1 MVISSG
7 PSKAWASALFDSVD
21 MKKVLRRPKAVIF
34 DMDGLL
40 IESEKHYRDSFLAAS
55 DEGGHGM
62 AVDVYQRVCG
72 SPWDVI
78 TTTIRS
84 EYGEDFPMDAF
95 RDAWLRHLAIQMA
108 DGVALKDGVLEILD
122 LLDELHIPRAIA
134 TSSGHESVNRH
145 LGPFDLTRRFDHI
158 LARGDY
164 AEPKPSPHPYLS
176 AAKRL
181 GFAPEDCLSLEDSYH
196 GVQSAW
202 SAGTQTIMVPDVAP
216 ATDAMREK
224 CVAIC
229 DSLLDVA
236 EMLRAASR

>member
-1 MVISSG
+1 M
-7 PSKAWASALFDSVD
+7 AAL
-21 MKKVLRRPKAVIF
+21 LRRPKAVIF

-62 AVDVYQRVCG
+62 AVEVYQRVCG

-78 TTTIRS
+78 TKTIRT
-84 EYGEDFPMDAF
+84 EYGQDFPMDTF
-95 RDAWLRHLAIQMA
+95 RDAWLRHLAISMA
-108 DGVALKDGVLEILD
+108 DGVALKDGVLDILD
-122 LLDELHIPRAIA
+122 LLDDLGLPRAIA

-145 LGPFDLTRRFDHI
+145 LGPFDVLRRFDHI

-164 AEPKPSPHPYLS
+164 AEPKPSPLPYLT
-176 AAKRL
+176 AAERL
-181 GFAPEDCLSLEDSYH
+181 GIEPRDCVALEDSYH

-216 ATDAMREK
+216 ATDTMREK
-224 CVAIC
+224 CVAVC
-229 DSLLDVA
+229 DNLFDVA
-236 EMLRAASR
+236 DLIRNA

>member
-1 MVISSG
+1 M
-7 PSKAWASALFDSVD
+7 
-21 MKKVLRRPKAVIF
+21 LRRPKAVIF

-40 IESEKHYRDSFLAAS
+40 IESEKHYRDAFLAAS
-55 DEGGHGM
+55 EDGGHGM
-62 AVDVYQRVCG
+62 VVDVYQRVCG

-78 TTTIRS
+78 TKTIRT
-84 EYGEDFPMDAF
+84 EYGEDFPMEAF
-95 RDAWLRHLAIQMA
+95 REAWLRHLAIQMA
-108 DGVALKDGVLEILD
+108 DGVALRGGVLEILD
-122 LLDELHIPRAIA
+122 LLDEMGLPRAIA

-145 LGPFDLTRRFDHI
+145 LGPFNLLRRFDHI

-164 AEPKPSPHPYLS
+164 AEPKPSPLPYLT
-176 AAKRL
+176 AAERL
-181 GFAPEDCLSLEDSYH
+181 GIDPRDCVALEDSYH

-229 DSLLDVA
+229 DSLFEVA
-236 EMLRAASR
+236 ELLKAS

>member
-1 MVISSG
+1 M
-7 PSKAWASALFDSVD
+7 AQL
-21 MKKVLRRPKAVIF
+21 LRRPKAVIF
-34 DMDGLL
+34 DMDGVL

-62 AVDVYQRVCG
+62 AVEVYQRVCG

-78 TTTIRS
+78 TATIRS
-84 EYGEDFPMDAF
+84 EYGDDFPMEAF
-95 RDAWLRHLAIQMA
+95 REAWLRHLAIQMA
-108 DGVALKDGVLEILD
+108 DGVALKAGVIEILD
-122 LLDELHIPRAIA
+122 LLDKLEIPRAIA

-145 LGPFDLTRRFDHI
+145 LGAFDLTRRFDHI

-164 AEPKPSPHPYLS
+164 AEPKPSPLPYLT

-181 GFAPEDCLSLEDSYH
+181 RFAPEDCLSLEDSYH

-202 SAGTQTIMVPDVAP
+202 SAGTQTVMVPDVAP

-224 CVAIC
+224 CVTIC
-229 DSLLDVA
+229 DSLFDVA
-236 EMLRAASR
+236 TLLKLA

>member
-1 MVISSG
+1 MAILSD
-7 PSKAWASALFDSVD
+7 PLKAWASARFGSVD
-21 MKKVLRRPKAVIF
+21 MGNVIRRPKAVIF
-34 DMDGLL
+34 DMDGVL

-62 AVDVYQRVCG
+62 AVEVYQRVCG
-72 SPWDVI
+72 SPWDII
-78 TTTIRS
+78 TRTIRS
-84 EYGEDFPMDAF
+84 EYGDDFPMEAF
-95 RDAWLRHLAIQMA
+95 REAWLRHLAIQMA
-108 DGVALKDGVLEILD
+108 DGVALKAGVIEILD
-122 LLDELHIPRAIA
+122 LLDELEIPRAIA

-164 AEPKPSPHPYLS
+164 AEPKPSPLPYLT

-202 SAGTQTIMVPDVAP
+202 SAGTQTVMVPDVAP

-224 CVAIC
+224 CVTIC
-229 DSLLDVA
+229 DSLFDVA
-236 EMLRAASR
+236 KLLKSA

>member
-1 MVISSG
+1 MAG
-7 PSKAWASALFDSVD
+7 
-21 MKKVLRRPKAVIF
+21 MLRRPKAVIF

-78 TTTIRS
+78 TKTIRT

-108 DGVALKDGVLEILD
+108 DGVALKAGVLEILD
-122 LLDELHIPRAIA
+122 LLDELGLPRAIA

-145 LGPFDLTRRFDHI
+145 LGPFDVLRRFDHV

-164 AEPKPSPHPYLS
+164 AEPKPSPLPYLT
-176 AAKRL
+176 AAERL
-181 GFAPEDCLSLEDSYH
+181 GIDPWDCVALEDSYH

-202 SAGTQTIMVPDVAP
+202 SAGTQTIMVLDVAP
-216 ATDAMREK
+216 ATEAMREK

-229 DSLLDVA
+229 DSLFDVA
-236 EMLRAASR
+236 TLLKSARN

>member
-1 MVISSG
+1 MVG
-7 PSKAWASALFDSVD
+7 
-21 MKKVLRRPKAVIF
+21 MLRRPKAVIF

-40 IESEKHYRDSFLAAS
+40 IESEKHYRDAFLAAS
-55 DEGGHGM
+55 EDGGHGM
-62 AVDVYQRVCG
+62 VVDVYQRVCG

-78 TTTIRS
+78 TKTIRT
-84 EYGEDFPMDAF
+84 EYGEDFPMEAF
-95 RDAWLRHLAIQMA
+95 REAWLRHLAIQMA
-108 DGVALKDGVLEILD
+108 DGVALRGGVLEILD
-122 LLDELHIPRAIA
+122 LLDEMGLPRAIA

-145 LGPFDLTRRFDHI
+145 LGPFNLLRRFDHI

-164 AEPKPSPHPYLS
+164 AEPKPSPLPYLT
-176 AAKRL
+176 AAERL
-181 GFAPEDCLSLEDSYH
+181 GIDPRDCVALEDSYH

-229 DSLLDVA
+229 DSLFEVA
-236 EMLRAASR
+236 ELLKAS

>member
-1 MVISSG
+1 
-7 PSKAWASALFDSVD
+7 
-21 MKKVLRRPKAVIF
+21 MKLLRRPKAVIF
-34 DMDGLL
+34 DMDGVL

-62 AVDVYQRVCG
+62 AVEIYQKVCG
-72 SPWDVI
+72 SPWNVI
-78 TTTIRS
+78 TATIRAD
-84 EYGEDFPMDAF
+84 YGQDFPMEEF
-95 RDAWLRHLAIQMA
+95 RDAWLRHLAVQMA
-108 DGVALKDGVLEILD
+108 DGVALKTGVLEILD
-122 LLDELHIPRAIA
+122 LLDELGLPRAIA

-145 LGPFDLTRRFDHI
+145 LGPFDIMKRFDHI

-164 AEPKPSPHPYLS
+164 AEPKPSPLPYLT
-176 AAKRL
+176 AATRL
-181 GFAPEDCLSLEDSYH
+181 NFAPEDCLSLEDSYH

-202 SAGTQTIMVPDVAP
+202 SAGTQTVMVPDVAP

-236 EMLRAASR
+236 ELLRAASR

>member
-1 MVISSG
+1 MAG
-7 PSKAWASALFDSVD
+7 L
-21 MKKVLRRPKAVIF
+21 LRRPRAVIF

-78 TTTIRS
+78 TKTIRT
-84 EYGEDFPMDAF
+84 EYGQDFPMDAF

-108 DGVALKDGVLEILD
+108 DGVALKAGVFEILD
-122 LLDELHIPRAIA
+122 LLDELRLPRAIA

-145 LGPFDLTRRFDHI
+145 LGPFDVLRRFDHV

-164 AEPKPSPHPYLS
+164 AEPKPSPLPYLT
-176 AAKRL
+176 AAERL
-181 GFAPEDCLSLEDSYH
+181 GIDPKDCVALEDSYH

-229 DSLLDVA
+229 DSLFDVMA
-236 EMLRAASR
+236 LLKSVQS

>member
-1 MVISSG
+1 ME
-7 PSKAWASALFDSVD
+7 KR
-21 MKKVLRRPKAVIF
+21 LRRPKAIIF

-62 AVDVYQRVCG
+62 AVEVYQRLCG

-78 TTTIRS
+78 TGTIRR
-84 EYGEDFPMDAF
+84 EYGQDFPMESF
-95 RDAWLRHLAIQMA
+95 REAWLRHLAIQMA
-108 DGVALKDGVLEILD
+108 DGVALRDGVVEILD
-122 LLDELHIPRAIA
+122 LLDEIGMPRAIA
-134 TSSGHESVNRH
+134 TSSGHESVQRH
-145 LGPFDLTRRFDHI
+145 LAPFDLPRRFDHI
-158 LARGDY
+158 VARGDY
-164 AEPKPSPHPYLS
+164 AEAKPSPLPYLT
-176 AAKRL
+176 AAARL
-181 GFAPEDCLSLEDSYH
+181 GVDPCDCMALEDSYH

-229 DSLLDVA
+229 DSLFDVA
-236 EMLRAASR
+236 ELLKASHPA

>member
-1 MVISSG
+1 M
-7 PSKAWASALFDSVD
+7 AAL
-21 MKKVLRRPKAVIF
+21 LRRPKAVIF

-62 AVDVYQRVCG
+62 AVEVYQRVCG

-78 TTTIRS
+78 TKTIRT
-84 EYGEDFPMDAF
+84 EYGQDFPMDTF
-95 RDAWLRHLAIQMA
+95 RDAWLRHLAISMA
-108 DGVALKDGVLEILD
+108 DGVALKDGVLDILD
-122 LLDELHIPRAIA
+122 LLDDLGLPRAIA

-145 LGPFDLTRRFDHI
+145 LGPFDVLRRFDHI

-164 AEPKPSPHPYLS
+164 AEPKPSPLPYLT

-181 GFAPEDCLSLEDSYH
+181 GIDPRDCVALEDSYH

-216 ATDAMREK
+216 ATDKMREK

-229 DSLLDVA
+229 DDLFDVA
-236 EMLRAASR
+236 ALLKSTQS

>member
-1 MVISSG
+1 MAG
-7 PSKAWASALFDSVD
+7 
-21 MKKVLRRPKAVIF
+21 VLRRPKAVIF

-78 TTTIRS
+78 TKTIRT

-108 DGVALKDGVLEILD
+108 DGVALKAGVLEILD
-122 LLDELHIPRAIA
+122 LLDELGLPRAIA

-145 LGPFDLTRRFDHI
+145 LGPFDVLHRFDHV

-164 AEPKPSPHPYLS
+164 AEPKPSPLPYLT
-176 AAKRL
+176 AAERL
-181 GFAPEDCLSLEDSYH
+181 SIDPKDCIALEDSYH

-216 ATDAMREK
+216 ATEAMREK

-229 DSLLDVA
+229 DSLFDVA
-236 EMLRAASR
+236 TLLKSARN

>member
-1 MVISSG
+1 M
-7 PSKAWASALFDSVD
+7 AAL
-21 MKKVLRRPKAVIF
+21 LRRPKAVIF

-62 AVDVYQRVCG
+62 AVEVYQRVCG

-78 TTTIRS
+78 TKTIRT
-84 EYGEDFPMDAF
+84 EYGQDFPMDTF
-95 RDAWLRHLAIQMA
+95 RDAWLRHLAISMA
-108 DGVALKDGVLEILD
+108 DGVALKDGVLDILD
-122 LLDELHIPRAIA
+122 LLDDLGLPRAIA

-145 LGPFDLTRRFDHI
+145 LGPFDVLRRFDHI

-164 AEPKPSPHPYLS
+164 AEPKPSPLPYLT

-181 GFAPEDCLSLEDSYH
+181 GIDPRDCVALEDSYH

-216 ATDAMREK
+216 ATDKMREK

-229 DSLLDVA
+229 DSLFDVA
-236 EMLRAASR
+236 ALLKSTQS

>member
-1 MVISSG
+1 MAGI
-7 PSKAWASALFDSVD
+7 
-21 MKKVLRRPKAVIF
+21 LRRPKAVIF

-78 TTTIRS
+78 TKTIRT
-84 EYGEDFPMDAF
+84 EYGEDFPMETF
-95 RDAWLRHLAIQMA
+95 REAWLRHLAIQMA
-108 DGVALKDGVLEILD
+108 DGVALKAGVLEILD
-122 LLDELHIPRAIA
+122 LLDELGLPRAIA

-145 LGPFDLTRRFDHI
+145 LGPFDVLRRFDHV

-164 AEPKPSPHPYLS
+164 AEPKPSPLPYLT
-176 AAKRL
+176 AAERL
-181 GFAPEDCLSLEDSYH
+181 GIDPRDCVALEDSYH

-216 ATDAMREK
+216 ATEAMREK

-229 DSLLDVA
+229 DSLFDVA
-236 EMLRAASR
+236 TLLKSARN

>member
-1 MVISSG
+1 M
-7 PSKAWASALFDSVD
+7 AL
-21 MKKVLRRPKAVIF
+21 MLRRPKAVIF

-40 IESEKHYRDSFLAAS
+40 IESEKHYRDAFLAAS
-55 DEGGHGM
+55 EEGGHGM
-62 AVDVYQRVCG
+62 VVDVYQRVCG

-78 TTTIRS
+78 TKTIRT
-84 EYGEDFPMDAF
+84 EYGEDFPMEAF

-108 DGVALKDGVLEILD
+108 DGVALRGGVLEILD
-122 LLDELHIPRAIA
+122 LLDEMGLPRAIA

-145 LGPFDLTRRFDHI
+145 LGPFDLLRRFDHI

-164 AEPKPSPHPYLS
+164 AEPKPSPLPYLT
-176 AAKRL
+176 AAERL
-181 GFAPEDCLSLEDSYH
+181 GIDPRDCVALEDSYH

-229 DSLLDVA
+229 DSLFDVA
-236 EMLRAASR
+236 ELLKAS

>member
-1 MVISSG
+1 M
-7 PSKAWASALFDSVD
+7 
-21 MKKVLRRPKAVIF
+21 LRRPKAVIF

-40 IESEKHYRDSFLAAS
+40 IESEKHYRDAFLAAS
-55 DEGGHGM
+55 EEGGHGM

-78 TTTIRS
+78 TKTIRT
-84 EYGEDFPMDAF
+84 EYGEDFPMEAF
-95 RDAWLRHLAIQMA
+95 REAWLRHLAIQMA
-108 DGVALKDGVLEILD
+108 DGVALRGGVLEILD
-122 LLDELHIPRAIA
+122 LLDEMGLPRAIA

-145 LGPFDLTRRFDHI
+145 LGPFDLLRRFDHI

-164 AEPKPSPHPYLS
+164 AEPKPSPLPYLT
-176 AAKRL
+176 AAERL
-181 GFAPEDCLSLEDSYH
+181 GIDPRDCVALEDSYH

-229 DSLLDVA
+229 DSLFDVA
-236 EMLRAASR
+236 ELLKAS

>member
-1 MVISSG
+1 MAG
-7 PSKAWASALFDSVD
+7 
-21 MKKVLRRPKAVIF
+21 VLRRPKAVIF

-78 TTTIRS
+78 TKTIRT

-108 DGVALKDGVLEILD
+108 DGVALKAGVLEILD
-122 LLDELHIPRAIA
+122 LLDELGLPRAIA

-145 LGPFDLTRRFDHI
+145 LGPVDVLRRFDHV

-164 AEPKPSPHPYLS
+164 AEPKPSPLPYLT
-176 AAKRL
+176 AAERL
-181 GFAPEDCLSLEDSYH
+181 GIDPRDCVALEDSYH

-216 ATDAMREK
+216 ATEAMREK

-229 DSLLDVA
+229 DSLFDVA
-236 EMLRAASR
+236 TLLKSARN

>member
-1 MVISSG
+1 M
-7 PSKAWASALFDSVD
+7 
-21 MKKVLRRPKAVIF
+21 LRRPKAVIF

-40 IESEKHYRDSFLAAS
+40 IESEKHYRDAFLAAS
-55 DEGGHGM
+55 EEGGHGM

-78 TTTIRS
+78 TKTIRT
-84 EYGEDFPMDAF
+84 EYGEDFPMEAF
-95 RDAWLRHLAIQMA
+95 REAWLRHLAIQMA
-108 DGVALKDGVLEILD
+108 DGVALRGGVLEILD
-122 LLDELHIPRAIA
+122 LLDEMGLPRAIA

-145 LGPFDLTRRFDHI
+145 LGPFDLLRRFDHI

-164 AEPKPSPHPYLS
+164 AEPKPSPLPYLT
-176 AAKRL
+176 AAERL
-181 GFAPEDCLSLEDSYH
+181 GIDPRDCMALEDSYH

-229 DSLLDVA
+229 DSLFDVA
-236 EMLRAASR
+236 ELLKAS

>member
-1 MVISSG
+1 M
-7 PSKAWASALFDSVD
+7 AQL
-21 MKKVLRRPKAVIF
+21 LRRPKAVIF
-34 DMDGLL
+34 DMDGVL

-62 AVDVYQRVCG
+62 AVEVYQRVCG

-78 TTTIRS
+78 TGTIRA
-84 EYGEDFPMDAF
+84 EYGEDFPMEAF
-95 RDAWLRHLAIQMA
+95 REAWLRHLAIQMA
-108 DGVALKDGVLEILD
+108 DGVALKAGVIEILD
-122 LLDELHIPRAIA
+122 LLDELQIPRAIA

-145 LGPFDLTRRFDHI
+145 LGAFDLTPRFDHI

-164 AEPKPSPHPYLS
+164 AEPKPSPLPYLT

-202 SAGTQTIMVPDVAP
+202 SAGTQTVMVPDVAP

-224 CVAIC
+224 CVTIC
-229 DSLLDVA
+229 DSLFDVA
-236 EMLRAASR
+236 KLLKSA

>member
-1 MVISSG
+1 M
-7 PSKAWASALFDSVD
+7 AL
-21 MKKVLRRPKAVIF
+21 MLRRPKAVIF

-40 IESEKHYRDSFLAAS
+40 IESEKHYRDAFLAAS
-55 DEGGHGM
+55 EEGGHGM
-62 AVDVYQRVCG
+62 VVDVYQRVCG

-78 TTTIRS
+78 TKTIRT
-84 EYGEDFPMDAF
+84 EYGEDFPMEAF
-95 RDAWLRHLAIQMA
+95 REAWLRHLAIQMA
-108 DGVALKDGVLEILD
+108 DGVALRGGVLEILD
-122 LLDELHIPRAIA
+122 LLDEMDLPRAIA

-145 LGPFDLTRRFDHI
+145 LGPFDLLRRFDHI

-164 AEPKPSPHPYLS
+164 AEPKPSPLPYLT
-176 AAKRL
+176 AAERL
-181 GFAPEDCLSLEDSYH
+181 GIDPRDCMALEDSYH

-229 DSLLDVA
+229 DSLFEVA
-236 EMLRAASR
+236 ELLKAS